1 MKEMETL
8 YSSQFKTGAYPFYE
22 DKRTSQPVFP
32 MSADNGY
39 TSWLVTKYDDVKELL
54 KSSSFMKDQSRLYA
68 TRDKPSPEEGLNI
81 FENMMLDADPPDHTR
96 LRKLV
101 QPYFNPKTI
110 KLLEPRIHEITDELL
125 AEMKSKTAP
134 VDLIDDFAFPL
145 PIIVISEMLGVP
157 VEDREKFR
165 KWSNTIVAASDNMA
179 GDFVEDVEA
188 FTLYLTDLFEKRRAH
203 PREDLISYL
212 LQTED
217 EGDQLSKNE
226 LYSMVV
232 LLIIAGHET
241 TVNLIGNTMYALFEH
256 PDQLEQLKE
265 DLSLVP
271 QTLEEG
277 LRFYSPVDFSTA
289 RWAAEDMD
297 FHGETIRKGDFIMAS
312 ISSAN
317 RDEAK
322 FTSADCFDITRQKN
336 THVAFG
342 FGIHFCLG
350 APLARMEGKAAV
362 EKLLH
367 TFPDIHLDPEREHP
381 EWRPVFLLRGL
392 QSLPVQ
398 LSCKE

>member
-1 MKEMETL
+1 MKINAGRSP
-8 YSSQFKTGAYPFYE
+8 SSPCL
-22 DKRTSQPVFP
+22 RT
-32 MSADNGY
+32 NGY

-54 KSSSFMKDQSRLYA
+54 KSSSFIKDQSRLYA
-68 TRDKPSPEEGLNI
+68 TKDKPSPDQGLNI

-125 AEMKSKTAP
+125 AEMESKTAP
-134 VDLIDDFAFPL
+134 VDLIDNFAFPL

-256 PDQLEQLKE
+256 PDQLKRLKE

-297 FHGETIRKGDFIMAS
+297 LHGETIRKGDFILAS

-322 FTSADCFDITRQKN
+322 FIHADHFDITRQKN
-336 THVAFG
+336 AHVAFG

-350 APLARMEGKAAV
+350 APLARMEGKSAV

-367 TFPDIHLDPEREHP
+367 TFPDIHLDSERELP

-398 LSCKE
+398 LSYR